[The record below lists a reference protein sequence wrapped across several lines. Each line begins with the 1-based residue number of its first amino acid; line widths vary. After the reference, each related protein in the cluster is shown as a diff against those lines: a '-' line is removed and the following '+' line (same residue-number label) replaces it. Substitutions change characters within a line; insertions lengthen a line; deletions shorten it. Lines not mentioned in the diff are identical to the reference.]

1 LLSLIEGT
9 LDVAR
14 IEGGKLTLDVKP
26 MRFRDGLAEIAR
38 MFAPMAQAKG
48 IAFAFEGGDALPEVV
63 RADERRLRQ
72 ILINL
77 LGNAVKFTAQGQVTL
92 RLQHQREM
100 ARIEIID
107 SGPGMSADELARV
120 FEPFVRG
127 SAAGSAAVGGTG
139 LGLTISKMLTDLM
152 GGEMTVASTPGQGS
166 TFSLRLFLPEVRSEL
181 AERELPR
188 TQRHGYAGPRQHI
201 LVVDNEEA
209 DRQLLVDLLQ
219 PQGFEIHQACSGED
233 ALAQLA
239 TFKPDAIFMD
249 LAMPGID
256 GWQTIARIRA
266 QQLSDAPL
274 AVVSANAFDRGLDN
288 EVQLPAADFLVKPVR
303 VADLLDWLGQRL
315 QLQWLPAPAVQP
327 AVPGPMLA
335 PAAGEAW
342 HYPPAEAIEQLQ
354 ALVGMG
360 YLRGITR
367 ELDRIEAEHAAASA
381 FIGSLRHMA
390 REFQLDAMTLTLSK
404 ALDELRRP

>member
-1 LLSLIEGT
+1 
-9 LDVAR
+9 
-14 IEGGKLTLDVKP
+14 
-26 MRFRDGLAEIAR
+26 
-38 MFAPMAQAKG
+38 
-48 IAFAFEGGDALPEVV
+48 
-63 RADERRLRQ
+63 
-72 ILINL
+72 
-77 LGNAVKFTAQGQVTL
+77 
-92 RLQHQREM
+92 
-100 ARIEIID
+100 
-107 SGPGMSADELARV
+107 
-120 FEPFVRG
+120 
-127 SAAGSAAVGGTG
+127 
-139 LGLTISKMLTDLM
+139 
-152 GGEMTVASTPGQGS
+152 VASTPGEGS
-166 TFSLRLFLPEVRSEL
+166 TFSLRLFLPEVRAANWGDG

-188 TQRHGYAGPRQHI
+188 AQRHGYAGPRRHI

-239 TFKPDAIFMD
+239 TLKPDAIFMD

-256 GWQTIARIRA
+256 GWQTIARIRE

-288 EVQLPAADFLVKPVR
+288 EVHLPPEDFLVKPVR

-315 QLQWLPAPAVQP
+315 QLQWLPAPEATAAAPVTATALPEP
-327 AVPGPMLA
+327 ATVR
-335 PAAGEAW
+335 
-342 HYPPAEAIEQLQ
+342 YPPTDAIERLQ
-354 ALVGMG
+354 AMVGTG

-381 FIGSLRHMA
+381 FVARLRQMA